1 MSSTSSPI
9 PSQDIVFES
18 LPMSKG
24 FLGLIKLQRAK
35 QLNAL
40 NRSMI
45 EVLFEQVK
53 KWEQDESCNL
63 VVIVSELEKAFCVG
77 GDVKEIYRH
86 ISSNNKQAAID
97 YLNLEY
103 DFDFFLRNMDTPV
116 VCYSQGMTFGGGF
129 GVFMGGRFRLASENA
144 SFAMPESAIG
154 FFPDVGAGEF
164 FAGIPLWQARALA
177 LSGMSFSAIDC
188 ALMGFCKLCTLD
200 QQTLIAKLQQLEVTP
215 LFIIELESFIESIVE
230 SKPEVGKSDLQANL
244 SWLYSIFSS
253 ENLEMLVQKA
263 LNAHINNPW
272 QQSIQDKIRY
282 ASPLS
287 MCMSFEYF
295 SHTRDFT
302 PQDRLVL
309 EKAMGKFFVDSEE
322 VAEGVR
328 ALLVDKDRTPKWA
341 KKHLGSCQDYYVEF
355 LYDCVRV

>member
-1 MSSTSSPI
+1 MPSSSLSSH
-9 PSQDIVFES
+9 SQDIVFES
-18 LPMSKG
+18 LPMSTG

-45 EVLFEQVK
+45 EALFEQVK

-177 LSGMSFSAIDC
+177 LSGVTISASDC
-188 ALMGFCKLCTLD
+188 AFLGFCKLCSLP
-200 QQTLIAKLQQLEVTP
+200 QKTLISNIQHLEVDDNFQQDLETS
-215 LFIIELESFIESIVE
+215 LESLADC
-230 SKPEVGKSDLQANL
+230 KPELHNADFHANI

-253 ENLEMLVQKA
+253 DNLESLVHKA
-263 LNAHINNPW
+263 LNVPTSNPW
-272 QQSIQDKIRY
+272 QQSIQEKIRY

-287 MCMSFEYF
+287 MAMSFEYF
-295 SHTRDFT
+295 FHTRDQI
-302 PQDRLVL
+302 PEYRLLL
-309 EKAMGKFFVDSEE
+309 EKAMGKFFVDSQE

-328 ALLVDKDRTPKWA
+328 ALLVDKDKKPKWA
-341 KKHLGSCQDYYVEF
+341 KAHFAESQEIFVEF
-355 LYDCVRV
+355 LCDCVSV